1 VKFPDT
7 EAYNAKLFPSVE
19 LRIKNRSS
27 SVELSRQFKPI
38 VRQSVGT
45 AVKFDGG
52 FGSALGVFV
61 GDGDGDGVGAG
72 VGDGGDVGLGVG
84 VAVGVAVGAGV
95 GVGLAPLTRG

>member
-1 VKFPDT
+1 MKFPDT

-61 GDGDGDGVGAG
+61 GDGDGVGAG

-84 VAVGVAVGAGV
+84 VAVGVAVGEGV

>member
-1 VKFPDT
+1 MKFPDT

-61 GDGDGDGVGAG
+61 GDGDD
-72 VGDGGDVGLGVG
+72 DGVG

>member
-38 VRQSVGT
+38 VRQSVGP

-61 GDGDGDGVGAG
+61 GDGDG

>member
-1 VKFPDT
+1 MKFPDT

-45 AVKFDGG
+45 AVKFEGG

-61 GDGDGDGVGAG
+61 GDGDGVGAG

-84 VAVGVAVGAGV
+84 VAVGVAVGEGV

>member
-1 VKFPDT
+1 MKFPDT

-61 GDGDGDGVGAG
+61 GDGDG

>member
-1 VKFPDT
+1 MKFPDT

-52 FGSALGVFV
+52 FGSALGVLV
-61 GDGDGDGVGAG
+61 GDGDGVGAG

>member
-7 EAYNAKLFPSVE
+7 EAYNAKVFPSVE

-61 GDGDGDGVGAG
+61 GDGDGVGDG

>member
-1 VKFPDT
+1 MKFPDT

-27 SVELSRQFKPI
+27 SVELSRQLKPI
-38 VRQSVGT
+38 VLQSVGT

-72 VGDGGDVGLGVG
+72 V
-84 VAVGVAVGAGV
+84 AVGVAVGAGV